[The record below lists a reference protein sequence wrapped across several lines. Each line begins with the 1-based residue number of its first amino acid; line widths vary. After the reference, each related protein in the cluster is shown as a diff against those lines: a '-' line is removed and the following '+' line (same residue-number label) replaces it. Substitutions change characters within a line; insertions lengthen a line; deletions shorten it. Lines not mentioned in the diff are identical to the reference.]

1 MSPKAYEGR
10 EKKEKKSRLEDGRRN
25 IAKELSWDPQRLPKG
40 SGSLR
45 HIAQLRQNQDSSK
58 ENTKKHKKQRADTS
72 LSSIRD
78 PARKRRKPKVT
89 SHSAKERY
97 LWELERGAIKKE
109 VAAKIFRTNRVG
121 FCPLG
126 KNNKNEGRPKVEP

>member
-1 MSPKAYEGR
+1 M
-10 EKKEKKSRLEDGRRN
+10 
-25 IAKELSWDPQRLPKG
+25 
-40 SGSLR
+40 GSLETAKGLG
-45 HIAQLRQNQDSSK
+45 IPEAYSTAKTGLRQLK
-58 ENTKKHKKQRADTS
+58 KKKNTKKHKKQKVDTFFS
-72 LSSIRD
+72 GIRD

-121 FCPLG
+121 FYPLG

>member
-1 MSPKAYEGR
+1 M
-10 EKKEKKSRLEDGRRN
+10 
-25 IAKELSWDPQRLPKG
+25 
-40 SGSLR
+40 GSLETAKGLG
-45 HIAQLRQNQDSSK
+45 IPEAYSTAKTGLRQLK
-58 ENTKKHKKQRADTS
+58 KKKHKKQKVDTFFS
-72 LSSIRD
+72 GIRD
-78 PARKRRKPKVT
+78 LARKMRKPKVT